1 MALNKIQKKGTF
13 GINIWLELK
22 IGLYLIADEITVST
36 LVLVKE
42 GLRSQWASLIAVK
55 AYQLI

>member
-13 GINIWLELK
+13 GINIRLELK

-36 LVLVKE
+36 LVLIKE
-42 GLRSQWASLIAVK
+42 GLRSQWASLIAVE
-55 AYQLI
+55 AY